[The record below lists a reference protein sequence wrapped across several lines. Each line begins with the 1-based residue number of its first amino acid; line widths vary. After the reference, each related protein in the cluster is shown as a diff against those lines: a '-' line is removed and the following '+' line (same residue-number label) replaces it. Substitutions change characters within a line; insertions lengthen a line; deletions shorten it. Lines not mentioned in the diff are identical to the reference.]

1 MSTSMDPRTDE
12 VLLELGMCFK
22 FRKTSVLTKEQEISC
37 TWVLHY
43 SNSSSVCVGSDKAVA
58 IILDNPSNIAL
69 VKQRIILITVD
80 GRCWTLEMEEKTLGV
95 VFIQFH
101 LLICL

>member
-1 MSTSMDPRTDE
+1 MSTSMDPWTDE

-43 SNSSSVCVGSDKAVA
+43 SNSSSVCVGSSKTSVFLEDPTWVWRHFWRT
-58 IILDNPSNIAL
+58 L

-95 VFIQFH
+95 V
-101 LLICL
+101 